1 MKTEI
6 EFLKMYK
13 NLCEVNVLLAT
24 TSEKA
29 FKLSRETNQDMI
41 EAINDRI
48 EILRL
53 EQ

>member
-1 MKTEI
+1 MKSEI
-6 EFLKMYK
+6 KFLKMYK
-13 NLCEVNVLLAT
+13 NLCEANVLLAT

-29 FKLSRETNQDMI
+29 FKLSREANQVMI

-48 EILRL
+48 EVLRL